1 MRKCVFS
8 KLCIC
13 LFDGN
18 DNTSKEV
25 LGMLFQLFSVVAA
38 KENAFARMKSTPCT
52 RRPVESQI
60 NMLNSCSSI
69 CQESSAILQ
78 DEFLNENAV
87 LLVLEKYSRVGKTSA
102 S

>member
-13 LFDGN
+13 LSVIGFDGN
-18 DNTSKEV
+18 DNTSKAV
-25 LGMLFQLFSVVAA
+25 LGMLFQLFRVVAA
-38 KENAFARMKSTPCT
+38 KENAFARIKSTPCS

-78 DEFLNENAV
+78 DLSF
-87 LLVLEKYSRVGKTSA
+87 
-102 S
+102 